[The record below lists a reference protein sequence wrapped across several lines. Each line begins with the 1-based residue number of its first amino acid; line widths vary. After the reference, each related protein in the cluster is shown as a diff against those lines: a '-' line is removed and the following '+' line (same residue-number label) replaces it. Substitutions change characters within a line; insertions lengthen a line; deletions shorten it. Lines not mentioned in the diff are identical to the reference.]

1 MKHCQPSDRLTAI
14 FYPATSGI
22 SLTAVGSWA
31 FVNKIKSELGL
42 KAMQRE
48 IAFESELI
56 ADSTQNRKSNT
67 QNRWSGDRFNG
78 NFKG

>member
-48 IAFESELI
+48 IAFESE
-56 ADSTQNRKSNT
+56 R
-67 QNRWSGDRFNG
+67 
-78 NFKG
+78 